1 MVETMNKDSDN
12 DSLVVLFKW
21 SLYSMLI

>member
-1 MVETMNKDSDN
+1 MNKDSDN